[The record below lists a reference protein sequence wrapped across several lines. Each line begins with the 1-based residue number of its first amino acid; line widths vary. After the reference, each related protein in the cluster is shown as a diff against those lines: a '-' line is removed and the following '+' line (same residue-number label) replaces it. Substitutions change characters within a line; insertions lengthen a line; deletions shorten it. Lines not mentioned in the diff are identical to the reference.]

1 MGPAVIVMGNPFSQY
16 QSQLFLAEWNHEM
29 QTLWL
34 RKKRTSAA
42 NDALER
48 TINRKYRSASLRGSL
63 TIA

>member
-48 TINRKYRSASLRGSL
+48 TINRKYRSASLRRS
-63 TIA
+63 